1 MKKQV
6 VLTLSFFLM
15 IFLTAGVTSA
25 QETINHNKMDDGA
38 KKSCCSSTDKESGSF
53 KEKSKSHDMKEID
66 LKTIDKNK
74 DGKVYQC
81 SMCPDQLSDEA
92 GECSKCG
99 MNLNELS
106 IEDAQKHL
114 DGKKSE
120 MMNHGKKEGHM
131 DHSKMTEHKMDSDKM
146 EMKEENIVRQGEIDL
161 TAIDKN
167 KDGKVY
173 EDMMCWN
180 VISDEA
186 GDCPQCGMMLKEVS
200 LDKAK
205 ENLLKHDYKVK

>member
-38 KKSCCSSTDKESGSF
+38 KKSCCSSTDKKSGSLM
-53 KEKSKSHDMKEID
+53 EKSKSHDMKEID
-66 LKTIDKNK
+66 LKTIDRNKN
-74 DGKVYQC
+74 GKVYQC
-81 SMCPDQLSDEA
+81 SMCPDQLSDES

-99 MNLNELS
+99 MNLNEVS

-114 DGKKSE
+114 EGKKSE
-120 MMNHGKKEGHM
+120 MMNHGKMEGHM
-131 DHSKMTEHKMDSDKM
+131 DHSKMMNHKMDSGKM

-173 EDMMCWN
+173 QDQMCWN
-180 VISDEA
+180 VISDTA
-186 GDCPQCGMMLKEVS
+186 GECPQCGMILKEVS
-200 LDKAK
+200 FDKAK